1 MYGFNSHL
9 RHNNSNYMSNISVL
23 KKYKENGLPKVLVIC
38 GPTSSGKS
46 DLAVEIAKEQNGEVI
61 SSDSRQVYRGM
72 DIGSGKITKKE
83 MRNVP
88 HHLLDVASPKRKYTV
103 AQFKKA
109 SLEVIKGLHKNNK
122 LPIICGG
129 TGFYIDSLI
138 YDLQIPEVKE
148 DVKLRKELNKKPIE
162 ELQKELKKLDK
173 RRYSEIDIQNKVRL
187 IRAIEIAREI
197 GKVPI
202 LAENKLRDDWDIE
215 IIMIDQTDKV
225 LKERIHIRLVNRLK
239 KGMVTEVK
247 KLRES
252 GVSWRRL
259 ESFGL
264 EYRFISQYI
273 QKTISKEEMGYW
285 IETKSWQY
293 AKRQRMWFRRYVNQ
307 L

>member
-1 MYGFNSHL
+1 MGK
-9 RHNNSNYMSNISVL
+9 ISIL

-46 DLAVEIAKEQNGEVI
+46 DLAVEIAKEENGEII
-61 SSDSRQVYRGM
+61 SADSRQIYKGM
-72 DIGSGKITKKE
+72 DIGSGKVTKRE
-83 MRNVP
+83 MENVP

-103 AQFKKA
+103 AQFKVAALK
-109 SLEVIKGLHKNNK
+109 VIKKLHKQNK

-129 TGFYIDSLI
+129 TGFYIDSLV

-148 DVKLRKELNKKPIE
+148 NVKLRKELEKKSLN

-187 IRAIEIAREI
+187 IRAIEIAKEI
-197 GKVPI
+197 GKVPV
-202 LAENKLRDDWDIE
+202 LVKNKFRDDWDIKV
-215 IIMIDQTDKV
+215 IMIDQTDSV
-225 LKERIHIRLVNRLK
+225 LKERIHIRLIKRMK
-239 KGMVTEVK
+239 KGMLSEIK

-264 EYRFISQYI
+264 EYRFLSQYL
-273 QKTISKEEMGYW
+273 QKTISREEMEYW

-293 AKRQRMWFRRYVNQ
+293 AKRQRMWFRRYRD
-307 L
+307 